1 MAWAGSEGSSGD
13 GSRHSA
19 APGPLHA
26 GDQRA
31 PITLRQCFDL
41 VLKVHARCAVDIGR
55 CCAAKRASGT
65 SSCFLAVATL
75 GSALRPGTPRRHVLL
90 LTQRARSRWRPA
102 LCLSVPKLRSTTPV
116 PCAQHNT
123 GRTSLLLPCDV
134 RLRGKASLA
143 RCCGSGL
150 SAACA
155 SSWRDG
161 DHGRSVQPAEAW
173 ATAAL
178 RTPATAADGHG
189 ERAQAAGSGA
199 PAGPWCSRTPGA
211 SSSRA
216 SAGGCPAY
224 LSACKGQRP
233 ACAQP
238 GVGQRGVAFVG
249 LAWPAP
255 ESEHDAG

>member
-90 LTQRARSRWRPA
+90 LTQRARSGWRPA

-189 ERAQAAGSGA
+189 ERAHAGCGQRRTCWPLVQSHAGCQQQQGERRRLPCISLSLQGTAARLCAAGCRAARSCLCWA
-199 PAGPWCSRTPGA
+199 CLAGT
-211 SSSRA
+211 
-216 SAGGCPAY
+216 
-224 LSACKGQRP
+224 
-233 ACAQP
+233 
-238 GVGQRGVAFVG
+238 
-249 LAWPAP
+249 
-255 ESEHDAG
+255 

>member
-1 MAWAGSEGSSGD
+1 M
-13 GSRHSA
+13 
-19 APGPLHA
+19 
-26 GDQRA
+26 
-31 PITLRQCFDL
+31 
-41 VLKVHARCAVDIGR
+41 LKVHARCAVDIGR

-65 SSCFLAVATL
+65 SSYFLAVQHSAQPCDL
-75 GSALRPGTPRRHVLL
+75 ALRGATFSCSFRVDAAAGAL
-90 LTQRARSRWRPA
+90 RSA
-102 LCLSVPKLRSTTPV
+102 SVPKLRPTTPV

-123 GRTSLLLPCDV
+123 GWRSLMLPCYV

-189 ERAQAAGSGA
+189 ERAHAGCGSGA

-216 SAGGCPAY
+216 SAGDCPAY